1 MSVTYTR
8 INFRNR
14 VVKNARAYI
23 EEANQDGSIN
33 HTPAPGEVYQ
43 SGTKV
48 NESTMNAMDKGIFD
62 CAKAI
67 NDLEEAVNK
76 KQEKLTFDSTP
87 TSGSTNPVTSGGVK
101 AALDLKQNNLVFDS
115 VPTSG
120 STRPVTSGGVKAA
133 LDLKQNTLMFDSV
146 PTSGSTRPITS
157 GGVYTA
163 LANKLKTFTASI
175 PATGWTSQSSGAY
188 YTINLPLSGI
198 LATDTPDIGIVQTGT
213 WATDEAI
220 RDAWACITRIV
231 AAANQLQITADSIPG
246 RAIPI
251 QVRCIR

>member
-67 NDLEEAVNK
+67 NDLEEAVNN

-87 TSGSTNPVTSGGVK
+87 TSGSANPVTSGGVK
-101 AALDLKQNNLVFDS
+101 AALDAKTAN
-115 VPTSG
+115 
-120 STRPVTSGGVKAA
+120 
-133 LDLKQNTLMFDSV
+133 
-146 PTSGSTRPITS
+146 
-157 GGVYTA
+157 YTA
-163 LANKLKTFTASI
+163 TI
-175 PATGWTSQSSGAY
+175 PATGWASQNGGAY
-188 YTINLPLSGI
+188 YTRSVT
-198 LATDTPDIGIVQTGT
+198 LAGLLAADKPDIGIVQTGT

-231 AAANQLQITADSIPG
+231 AAANALQITADAIPG

-251 QVRCIR
+251 QVRCVR

>member
-87 TSGSTNPVTSGGVK
+87 TSGSTN
-101 AALDLKQNNLVFDS
+101 
-115 VPTSG
+115 
-120 STRPVTSGGVKAA
+120 PVTSGGVKAA